1 MNVYLKYSNDYFCRM
16 EKMMVTKSVSHRIE
30 NLSESATIAMARKSR
45 ELKSK
50 GIDVISL
57 SLGEPDFNTPDFI
70 KDAAFEGINKNYS
83 KYMPVNGYD
92 DLREAIVNK
101 FKRDNKISYS
111 INQIVVSTGAK
122 QSIANVVLSTIN
134 PGDEVIIPAP
144 YWVSYEQI
152 VKMADGV
159 PVVLETSIEDDFK
172 ITPSKLESAINN
184 KTKMIIYSSP
194 CNPSGSV
201 YQKNELRAL
210 ADVIVRFP
218 QVLVLSDEIYE
229 HINFTG
235 SYFSMAAF
243 DDIYDQ
249 VITVNGV
256 SKAFAMTGW
265 RLGYI
270 GAPEWIANACTK
282 IQGQFT
288 SGASSISQRAALAA
302 VSANPKVVSEMKAA
316 FLERRDFMITKLKSI
331 PGIKINQP
339 QGAFYVFPDVSN
351 FFGKFHGKEKINDAD
366 DLCMYLLEE
375 ARVALVTGN
384 AFGSPS
390 CIRIS
395 YAASMNELKEA
406 MHRIAEALSKLY

>member
-70 KDAAFEGINKNYS
+70 KQAAFEGINKNYS

-184 KTKMIIYSSP
+184 K
-194 CNPSGSV
+194 
-201 YQKNELRAL
+201 
-210 ADVIVRFP
+210 
-218 QVLVLSDEIYE
+218 
-229 HINFTG
+229 
-235 SYFSMAAF
+235 
-243 DDIYDQ
+243 
-249 VITVNGV
+249 
-256 SKAFAMTGW
+256 
-265 RLGYI
+265 
-270 GAPEWIANACTK
+270 
-282 IQGQFT
+282 
-288 SGASSISQRAALAA
+288 QR
-302 VSANPKVVSEMKAA
+302 
-316 FLERRDFMITKLKSI
+316 
-331 PGIKINQP
+331 
-339 QGAFYVFPDVSN
+339 
-351 FFGKFHGKEKINDAD
+351 
-366 DLCMYLLEE
+366 
-375 ARVALVTGN
+375 
-384 AFGSPS
+384 
-390 CIRIS
+390 
-395 YAASMNELKEA
+395 
-406 MHRIAEALSKLY
+406 